1 MIKPVAVHNGLI
13 DKIIGDAVMAVF
25 GLNDNGNYKAEAIQA
40 GIEMIE
46 AVSEIA
52 DQIRESGTT
61 NESVMGLGVGV
72 ASGQV
77 AGGVLGGDRRRS
89 FSVIGHRVNLAS
101 RLEGQARAGEILVDV
116 ASWEAMNGTNLN
128 FNLTDL
134 WLKGLTRPV
143 PAMSYFPIRSDS
155 SNAVPLVPG
164 KAV

>member
-1 MIKPVAVHNGLI
+1 MIK
-13 DKIIGDAVMAVF
+13 
-25 GLNDNGNYKAEAIQA
+25 
-40 GIEMIE
+40 

-52 DQIRESGTT
+52 DEVRETKTT
-61 NESVMGLGVGV
+61 KDSVMGLGVGV

-77 AGGVLGGDRRRS
+77 AVGILGGDRRRS

-101 RLEGQARAGEILVDV
+101 RLEGQARPGEILVDV
-116 ASWEAMNGTNLN
+116 ASWEALEDPRLN

-143 PAMSYFPIRSDS
+143 PAMSCFPIQTDAI
-155 SNAVPLVPG
+155 NAVPLIPE